1 MGKSSNCGVAVALTG
16 GDTLHRMR
24 LLNAD
29 LAIIR
34 RAKITE
40 YLLNPEHLDNG
51 GKTAFFVAREFS
63 RSDWETFADAPR
75 RLALAAEVTESME
88 TVHGKK
94 YIVDGE
100 LENPAGKAAWVR
112 SIWIID
118 AGTDLPR
125 LVTAYPLGR

>member
-1 MGKSSNCGVAVALTG
+1 
-16 GDTLHRMR
+16 MR
-24 LLNAD
+24 LPNAD
-29 LAIIR
+29 LADVD

-40 YLLNPEHLDNG
+40 YLLNPEHPDNG
-51 GKTAFFVAREFS
+51 GKAAFFVALDLS
-63 RSDWETFADAPR
+63 RSDWEMLANALR
-75 RLALAAEVTESME
+75 RLALTADVTESME